1 MQRIRITAIKGEHCI
16 VTALFVCDHLGI
28 KTNERFIVDTGTV
41 HTTIPE
47 TRATDMGV
55 NLETLG
61 KYKVKIKTGGIG
73 GGTDARLLGGIRL
86 IFTGTDNLPVEEKL
100 QSVHVLR
107 NPPARNEEE
116 RNILRTI
123 PCLLG
128 LDIIRR
134 FTLRFEEKNFAYFE
148 REAATTVSS

>member
-1 MQRIRITAIKGEHCI
+1 MAIKGEHCI

-28 KTNERFIVDTGTV
+28 KTNQKFIVDTGTA

-47 TRATDMGV
+47 TKAREMGV
-55 NLETLG
+55 NLETLE

-73 GGTDARLLGGIRL
+73 GAVDARLLGNVRL
-86 IFTGTDNLPVEEKL
+86 IFTATDNSPIEEKL

-107 NPPARNEEE
+107 DPVPRNEEE
-116 RNILRTI
+116 RNILRTL

-134 FTLRFEEKNFAYFE
+134 FTLRFEEKNFAYLE
-148 REAATTVSS
+148 RETASTDS